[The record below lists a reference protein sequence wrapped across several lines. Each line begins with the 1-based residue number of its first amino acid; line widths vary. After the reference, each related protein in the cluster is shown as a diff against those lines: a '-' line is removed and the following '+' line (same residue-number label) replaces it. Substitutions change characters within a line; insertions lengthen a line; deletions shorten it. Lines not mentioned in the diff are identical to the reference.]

1 MTMHTPLTGKR
12 IVLTRAREQMTEFAQ
27 LLAAHGAETLYC
39 SAIQTLPPDNWQT
52 FDRALS
58 QIEGFDW
65 MIASS
70 TNAVRAFFERYG
82 VLGLPCNALDQLK
95 IAAIGKATAKLLTD
109 FGHAPDFV
117 PHAYVAEQFLVEF
130 QDIAG
135 QRIFL
140 PQADIARP
148 LLREALIERGA
159 EVTAVVA
166 YRTVPDPQV
175 VELAELLRQQQV
187 DVVTFTSS
195 STVRYTIEALHA
207 AGMRNSQEFLNQT
220 IIATIGPIT
229 SQTALDVGLRVD
241 IEAAEHS
248 TQGLV
253 EALLEW
259 AKAEKELA

>member
-1 MTMHTPLTGKR
+1 MTMRTPLAGKR

-27 LLAAHGAETLYC
+27 LLEANGAEVLYC
-39 SAIQTLPPDNWQT
+39 SAIQTLPPDDWQA

-58 QIEGFDW
+58 QIERFDW
-65 MIASS
+65 LLATS
-70 TNAVRAFFERYG
+70 TNAVRAVFERYG

-117 PHAYVAEQFLVEF
+117 PHAYVAEQFLAEF
-130 QDIAG
+130 QDVAG

-148 LLREALIERGA
+148 LLRESLTARGA
-159 EVTAVVA
+159 EVTALVA

-175 VELAELLRQQQV
+175 VELAELLRQQHV

-220 IIATIGPIT
+220 IIASIGPIT
-229 SQTALDVGLRVD
+229 SQTALDLGLHVD

-253 EALLEW
+253 EALVEW
-259 AKAEKELA
+259 ANAEKELA